1 MRLHSRLRS
10 LERFQR
16 KRSKGLR
23 CRICRERPAGL
34 MVTTRQ
40 SVVGDERGQFALVP
54 DKSHPEP
61 LPETAPCPQCKW
73 QPQVIEIV
81 EIVVH
86 TREEVRWARTGMMS
100 AKAWHDR
107 TIDPCES

>member
-1 MRLHSRLRS
+1 MREASMRLHSRLRS
-10 LERFQR
+10 LERTQR

-40 SVVGDERGQFALVP
+40 SVVGNERGQFTLVR
-54 DKSHPEP
+54 DETRPEP
-61 LPETAPCPQCKW
+61 VPETAPCPQCKW
-73 QPQVIEIV
+73 QPQVREVV

-86 TREEVRWARTGMMS
+86 TREEARWARNGHDVREGM
-100 AKAWHDR
+100 AR
-107 TIDPCES
+107 